1 MNSHEKIISFTKLI
15 AIFLFFTGTLTLV
28 YGIIEKFWLDYWNW
42 SWS

>member
-15 AIFLFFTGTLTLV
+15 AIFLFFTGTLTLRLWD
-28 YGIIEKFWLDYWNW
+28 YRKFWLDYWNW